1 MGISI
6 PDSHR
11 DLLVGAVNVVLTTVM
26 PDGQPQA
33 TPVWCNLEGG
43 EVLINTMK
51 QFRKY
56 KNMVV
61 NPKVSLLA
69 YRLDEPLRNIEVRGE
84 VVEMTEAG
92 ALEHLNELNM
102 LYTGKPNFFGDS
114 IDAALIDQFTPV
126 KIRIKLTRVRVEG

>member
-33 TPVWCNLEGG
+33 TPVGCNLEGG